1 MRKMYSGYKVHG
13 VSSYKIE
20 KRKCTGSVASKDF
33 DYVDII
39 IYDKEG
45 KRIGEVTLFLNE
57 L

>member
-1 MRKMYSGYKVHG
+1 MYSGYKIHG

-20 KRKCTGSVASKDF
+20 KRKASTPSDSREF
-33 DYVDII
+33 EYVDII

-45 KRIGEVTLFLNE
+45 RRIGEVTLFLNE

>member
-1 MRKMYSGYKVHG
+1 MYSGYKVHG